1 MGMNLWMSCPRSI
14 TATCWV
20 TELHISGA
28 GYQMFLLVF
37 LVLGWLVLHIFY
49 IWANIWVWLSIRH
62 LIWFFFFFF
71 FGALFWKMHSQ
82 IHCDFFFFPVNVWE
96 NQKKISSRVKN
107 VWRCSHCVCLFSK
120 YLLKNVCFKT
130 KNVNLLVKYREW
142 QTLIA
147 NLKRIFQLLTSS
159 IRQSENLRGFN
170 WDEKE

>member
-62 LIWFFFFFF
+62 L
-71 FGALFWKMHSQ
+71 FWCFILKNAFTNSLW
-82 IHCDFFFFPVNVWE
+82 FFFFPVNVWE

-120 YLLKNVCFKT
+120 YLLKNLCFKT

-142 QTLIA
+142 PTLIA